1 MSPVRPACAVRVT
14 SRGRGAVRR
23 RRCPPQGRQVRPYR
37 RRCPPQP
44 RKPRPYLR
52 TCLPQEQQK
61 PRPHP
66 PTHLP
71 HESTRSPAHPS
82 TRRPG
87 QASSW
92 WRRTSHGSV
101 FVPHRPGSSAGA
113 APPVRPPSPRTAWR
127 GGRRARSPSARHH
140 RCSTGA
146 TWTRSYATAQRGRR
160 SCDRS
165 APSTDAAAPQTPLS
179 LSPPCSPVRS
189 AAPGQRSGESSFPQ
203 VSAHFGVLLS
213 LIVPDPPATERT
225 PRRLHSGCEQHHE
238 TEDAVR
244 TWGLGGWGAWGPGD
258 LEADTCP
265 RRCSSAMGPHG
276 STPDIQRVSRPR
288 IHVSRPWRPI
298 AVLFAPRTNPQ
309 CPEGGSKQPVSMNG
323 PLVLTS

>member
-189 AAPGQRSGESSFPQ
+189 AAPGQRSGEHHSPRSAPISAFFCPSLSRIRPQPNARHAGCTQAVSSTTKQ
-203 VSAHFGVLLS
+203 K
-213 LIVPDPPATERT
+213 T
-225 PRRLHSGCEQHHE
+225 PC
-238 TEDAVR
+238 
-244 TWGLGGWGAWGPGD
+244 GLGDYSASRFRRRRDSLRPPTIHRQMTANGA
-258 LEADTCP
+258 
-265 RRCSSAMGPHG
+265 
-276 STPDIQRVSRPR
+276 RVSSMGVTALRPSVSSSVSPR
-288 IHVSRPWRPI
+288 IKKRTM
-298 AVLFAPRTNPQ
+298 LFPA
-309 CPEGGSKQPVSMNG
+309 
-323 PLVLTS
+323 